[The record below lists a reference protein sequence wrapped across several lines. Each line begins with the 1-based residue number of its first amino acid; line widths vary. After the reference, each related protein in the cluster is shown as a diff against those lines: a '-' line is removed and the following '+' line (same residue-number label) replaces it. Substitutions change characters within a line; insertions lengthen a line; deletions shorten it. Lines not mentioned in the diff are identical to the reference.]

1 MIDWALLP
9 VLNKTTGQFVSNP
22 FKVTPERKEVEGN
35 STFTFDV
42 SFAPYEPDSYFFQ
55 IAQCFVHLLNG
66 NAFKTKKLLTHMPA
80 QRPG

>member
-42 SFAPYEPDSYFFQ
+42 SFAPYEPDSYFF
-55 IAQCFVHLLNG
+55 
-66 NAFKTKKLLTHMPA
+66 
-80 QRPG
+80 